1 MNNTKRVLVFYG
13 YYEWWDE
20 STSWGKKLYEK
31 APLLQH
37 LSDYIDDVIIMKD
50 IGSLRHYL
58 NGDGLHCKNYILPT
72 LHWHVQELLSSGIK
86 SLFSAKTE
94 FFDRLYNKKDFFHM
108 LKERDLLH
116 YSPSLYYQDSDRN
129 SDQLVVVKHSNMS
142 SSVGLTKKKL
152 NEVQDWE
159 FDEHVVQEYVY
170 GSEEYDAVF
179 VFNKGKITLA
189 FAFLCGF
196 DQNEHIKAHPDTKI
210 TSYNKVI
217 LDDNIKNII
226 EEVMEPCYFTG
237 TCCFDFKLQNG
248 QMRIF
253 EINPRLDGAL
263 ASPWNKED
271 LINVIRNLIQNFDSE
286 FDSKFEIINNC
297 N

>member
-1 MNNTKRVLVFYG
+1 MKRVLVFYG

-37 LSDYIDDVIIMKD
+37 LSEYIDDVIIIKD
-50 IGSLRHYL
+50 INSLRHYL
-58 NGDGLHCKNYILPT
+58 NGDGLQCKNYILPT
-72 LHWHVQELLSSGIK
+72 LQWYVQELLYSGIK
-86 SLFSAKTE
+86 SLFSANTG
-94 FFDRLYNKKDFFHM
+94 FFDKLCNKKDFFNM
-108 LKERDLLH
+108 LKERNLLH
-116 YSPSLYYQDSDRN
+116 YTSKVYSRSDNRN

-159 FDEHVVQEYVY
+159 FDEHIVQEYVY

-179 VFNKGKITLA
+179 VFNKGKITMA

-196 DQNEHIKAHPDTKI
+196 NEHEHIKAHPDTRI
-210 TSYNKVI
+210 ATYNKVI

-226 EEVMEPCYFTG
+226 EEVMQPGYFTG
-237 TCCFDFKLQNG
+237 TCCFDFKMQNG
-248 QMRIF
+248 KMRIF

-263 ASPWNKED
+263 ASPWNKEELIKVIRD
-271 LINVIRNLIQNFDSE
+271 LIRNYES
-286 FDSKFEIINNC
+286 
-297 N
+297 